1 MENSGTG
8 DGLWTNC
15 VVIMPIGLN
24 GLFLEF
30 FFVSFGAGVLVLAQN
45 SSFTPWSPDSFC
57 QICSI
62 D

>member
-30 FFVSFGAGVLVLAQN
+30 SFVSFGAGV